1 MIFQKFT
8 LDFSLLSNYTTGKEL
23 EYKRSQCSYEMIKD
37 YHIFIDKCPKIKFKK
52 ILECK
57 FFSVHI

>member
-1 MIFQKFT
+1 MEGKHG
-8 LDFSLLSNYTTGKEL
+8 FSKVYFGFLSPTGKEL

-52 ILECK
+52 ILEC
-57 FFSVHI
+57 